1 VPTVS
6 HAFPGPRGPHY
17 ELTRSRHGGVAPPNT
32 AYPINAPGYRASA
45 PPRQGSVRPSQ
56 PDFVSSLTGVA
67 YNFATIDARDYKG
80 CEKYMKANPEILKEN
95 PKIFLEEAA
104 RALQAGKDAYA
115 RCCVQQSLLLR
126 DCQDESTSSPKAYF
140 DQLLNDSDRVRKA
153 AEGEFLRRRDEA
165 LKKLRERLPTSPLSA
180 DPSHGQLS
188 EGVASL
194 SLQTR
199 PVAPLGGFSF
209 PPTAPRH
216 SLHPGAGG
224 GTGPRGGSDI
234 LSNPPTNHG
243 ELMDESYR
251 VQESSFFSV
260 GRVFAILWHTNTG
273 HSSLPQNQQH
283 QGNEFRS
290 GITHSGRF
298 NVPILSHIQRMVVV
312 NKAHGFCWCLPV
324 NTYNGKGVAKK
335 GFNDSDR
342 AAHSIIYMRGEDPY
356 QADDEPDFTKR
367 PIMVIPVAPDQK
379 LDPMS
384 RLNFGKVHT
393 VEHNVRV
400 MPVGRI
406 DPKSLPYFEA
416 YWEAKAK
423 ESFKKR

>member
-1 VPTVS
+1 M
-6 HAFPGPRGPHY
+6 
-17 ELTRSRHGGVAPPNT
+17 
-32 AYPINAPGYRASA
+32 
-45 PPRQGSVRPSQ
+45 
-56 PDFVSSLTGVA
+56 SSLTGVA

-80 CEKYMKANPEILKEN
+80 CEKYMRANPELLKED

-126 DCQDESTSSPKAYF
+126 DCQDKSTSSPKAYF
-140 DQLLNDSDRVRKA
+140 DQLLNNSDKVRKA
-153 AEGEFLRRRDEA
+153 TESDFLGRRDEA
-165 LKKLRERLPTSPLSA
+165 LKKLRERLHISPLSA
-180 DPSHGQLS
+180 VPSHGEIS
-188 EGVASL
+188 DGVASL

-199 PVAPLGGFSF
+199 HVAPLGGFSF
-209 PPTAPRH
+209 PPTAPRQ

-224 GTGPRGGSDI
+224 GAVPRGGSDM
-234 LSNPPTNHG
+234 LSNAPTNNG
-243 ELMDESYR
+243 EVMDERYK
-251 VQESSFFSV
+251 VHESSFFTV
-260 GRVFAILWHTNTG
+260 GRVFAILWHTNIG
-273 HSSLPQNQQH
+273 HSNWSQNQQH
-283 QGNEFRS
+283 QGND
-290 GITHSGRF
+290 GITHPGRF
-298 NVPILSHIQRMVVV
+298 QLQILSHIQRMIVV
-312 NKAHGFCWCLPV
+312 NRAHGFCWCVPV
-324 NTYNGKGVAKK
+324 NTYNGKGVAKR
-335 GFNDSDR
+335 GFNDSDK
-342 AAHSIIYMRGEDPY
+342 AAHSIIYMKGEEPF
-356 QADDEPDFTKR
+356 QADDETGITKR
-367 PIMVIPVAPDQK
+367 PIMVIPAALDQK